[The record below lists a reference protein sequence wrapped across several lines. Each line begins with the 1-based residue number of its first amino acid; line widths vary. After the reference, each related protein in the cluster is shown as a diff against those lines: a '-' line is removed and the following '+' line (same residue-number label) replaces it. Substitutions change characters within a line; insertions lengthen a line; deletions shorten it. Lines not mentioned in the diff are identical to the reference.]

1 MELGIYSFGDWTID
15 QTTGKLISEAE
26 RYKHLLEEIKL
37 ADEVRLDVFGIGENH
52 RPDFIV
58 SSTIIVLSAAAT
70 IKNRIRLTSDENVLS
85 SDDAVRLFQ

>member
-1 MELGIYSFGDWTID
+1 MELGIYSFGDRTID
-15 QTTGKLISEAE
+15 QTTGKLISEAK

-37 ADEVRLDVFGIGENH
+37 ADEVRLDVFGIGEHH